1 MPVTIEGVVIS
12 GRRLGRTLGVPTA
25 NIDASTAEAA
35 NGAYVA
41 TIEGLGATRGG
52 VASLGTRPTV
62 EAMGARL
69 LEVHIFDWE
78 EDIYGRH
85 VRITLLHKLHDEVKF
100 DSLAALTQQMRR
112 DIDDARRML
121 AARRLE
127 R

>member
-1 MPVTIEGVVIS
+1 
-12 GRRLGRTLGVPTA
+12 
-25 NIDASTAEAA
+25 
-35 NGAYVA
+35 
-41 TIEGLGATRGG
+41 
-52 VASLGTRPTV
+52 
-62 EAMGARL
+62 MGARL